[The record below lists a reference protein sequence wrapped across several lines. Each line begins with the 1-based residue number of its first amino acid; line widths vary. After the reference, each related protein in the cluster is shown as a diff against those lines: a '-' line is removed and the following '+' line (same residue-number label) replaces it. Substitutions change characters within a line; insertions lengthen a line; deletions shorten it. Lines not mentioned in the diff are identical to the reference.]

1 MPTRSTNTM
10 PSPQRTHPRRA
21 LLIVAAIGSGVA
33 LFGCEEKQPPPSP
46 SAPTPAPQPVETPL
60 PAAEPSPPPI
70 TDTRP
75 LPERLGEAI
84 AQAAPLS
91 EIASTDSHAQA
102 AQRLGSLR
110 ILLDTADENVLWG
123 HFDPELG
130 YDPAENIVT
139 FLTPLVWAKAYLSC
153 FAFPGTFE
161 VRREGDFDIIELSA
175 SLRTNLPA
183 GQYPYPLWFSEK
195 EWNAYAQTQ
204 SLILVLSHNLLVAAY
219 YRADNAASASPVPPP
234 RPWDKLWRWQDPKQ
248 GEQPGV
254 SQFSAIFSPDNP
266 HTTALETSFR
276 QLDAALFSHRCVSCH
291 APDNRSNQSALSL
304 LSHPAQALAMRHSLL
319 SVLMDN
325 SMPPEDVARGIP
337 SGINDEA
344 QRQRYIKLA
353 EEFEALAQRALDFE
367 TKRR

>member
-1 MPTRSTNTM
+1 MPTRTANSHLR
-10 PSPQRTHPRRA
+10 SRRFLIRCA
-21 LLIVAAIGSGVA
+21 LLALATIGTGLA
-33 LFGCEEKQPPPSP
+33 HFGCEEEQPSP
-46 SAPTPAPQPVETPL
+46 LPSSVPTPKQVDVPAP
-60 PAAEPSPPPI
+60 PAAPI
-70 TDTRP
+70 PQSAADTRP
-75 LPERLGEAI
+75 LPNRLAEAI
-84 AQAAPLS
+84 AAAAPLS
-91 EIASTDSHAQA
+91 EIASADAHAQV

-123 HFDPELG
+123 RFDPELG
-130 YDPAENIVT
+130 YDPAENVVT
-139 FLTPLVWAKAYLSC
+139 FLPPLVWAKTYLSC

-161 VRREGDFDIIELSA
+161 VRREGDFDIIELPA

-183 GQYPYPLWFSEK
+183 GQYPYPLWFSER
-195 EWNAYAQTQ
+195 EWNGYAQTQ

-219 YRADNAASASPVPPP
+219 YRADNTATTSPVPPP
-234 RPWDKLWRWQDPKQ
+234 RAWDKLWRWQDPKQ

-254 SQFSAIFSPDNP
+254 SQLSAIFSPDNP
-266 HTTALETSFR
+266 HTQALEASFR

-304 LSHPAQALAMRHSLL
+304 LSHPAQALAMRHTLL
-319 SVLMDN
+319 SVLSNN

-353 EEFEALAQRALDFE
+353 EEFEDLAQRALDFE
-367 TKRR
+367 SKQR